1 MVEGF
6 DFKRIN
12 YGLPPEK
19 VRQQMQQMT
28 TRQAARQLL
37 DRQFSLKHVEV
48 TTASTEVIAA
58 QQQLLLLA
66 AMLPDEKSLRPDFPM
81 ILAPDSGLVSCYVDC
96 GVVGMSDVGGRR
108 KGQEDSFAFFP
119 AQGIYV
125 VADGMGGHKDGA
137 AASWLAINNIGL
149 QVSLNQPLDQ
159 AFYGTDLVLN
169 VAQTRLRVDR
179 GARTTLSALSLVGD
193 HAQAFSVGD
202 SPIYWLHQGKLFL
215 LTRPDNCLVE
225 GLVNT
230 GGGIVAAIKNIGLD
244 SLLSNL
250 LKLKENQPYGCEVIN
265 ALHDLQEAYIRGHEI
280 ALLQQI
286 IRNTIRSFSGLTRSI
301 CGQELE
307 QGFVKPTT
315 VEATPGDA
323 FLLCS
328 DGLTLRAEEIRQILM
343 EPLNPVIKVCKL
355 LALAADRLPIDN
367 VTAILVEVR

>member
-66 AMLPDEKSLRPDFPM
+66 AMLPDEKSLRPDFPK

-179 GARTTLSALSLVGD
+179 GARTTLSALSLGGD

-202 SPIYWLHQGKLFL
+202 SPIYWL
-215 LTRPDNCLVE
+215 
-225 GLVNT
+225 
-230 GGGIVAAIKNIGLD
+230 
-244 SLLSNL
+244 LSNL
-250 LKLKENQPYGCEVIN
+250 QKLKENPPYSCEVIN
-265 ALHDLQEAYIRGHEI
+265 ALHDLQDAYIRGHEI

-286 IRNTIRSFSGLTRSI
+286 IRNPIRSFSGLTRSI